1 MLIVDD
7 NITTVLESQNFYKVN
22 IKNEYG
28 MKIPNV
34 PPYIEGELMW
44 SYIARLA
51 RANGFLDVRSFLNT
65 ALEGFDDRKFA
76 KYRDWNYDLDRP
88 QIDALLSVD
97 KIDWILSGTLYQAML
112 PFSSAFG
119 SAKRIYNHSRLVTP
133 DFGFFYRPDSDIRD
147 IRVCPECRK
156 EDMKSGIFHLR
167 TIHQMHGISL
177 CPYHDVPLVRYI
189 GEKGFEL
196 DTDSYESMELPVQA
210 EEVSRFLYDLWSL
223 HPEFQLGDVLSVIK
237 GEVLGQSGKL
247 NIDSISLR
255 KVMRNDQRVGELCKS
270 IPGSDSILCVNA
282 WYRHRI
288 SPTILVPL
296 LIALFGSA
304 HKLCDVIELPAWDG
318 NAFRT
323 DVSADGRFDVVGT
336 CQRSL
341 VRLRC
346 NACGTSFIST
356 PSAISMGFGCP
367 TCDEGTSEEDIIRRM
382 VTTSSCG
389 TWEYR
394 EGYSGAKEK
403 ITVVEISTGRL
414 ENVKPGEF
422 IMQGDVKQSKYKD
435 GNIGYYK
442 TIMEQYPDYEL
453 LSVEGPDSNMR
464 KLRLIHKTCGNE
476 FTVLKRDFFTRPF
489 CRICEAPF
497 SHDYEKEIME
507 VSSGEF
513 HYSGIDDSGF
523 MTATDG
529 ETTVKGRRF
538 YELKNRVSRI
548 VRNGGEKRDFTPLLQ
563 RIEWFMSSR
572 HGEIVFLEDM
582 LELGDRDAIRACCF
596 RLVRNGRLKRLAEGT
611 YCNIGENHSL
621 AELLF
626 SKFCIRHDRR
636 IGVPVCDTL
645 LENAGIILPSPKPV
659 FGMHIENGIGR
670 NLKICEMNGEI
681 VARIAASPIPI
692 PQERWEALAFVMTLE
707 HSSLLSVWD
716 SNVKMALA
724 MWLKNRGIGEDD
736 LMALSSFFSVP
747 IIAMAVNL
755 LLKEAS

>member
-1 MLIVDD
+1 
-7 NITTVLESQNFYKVN
+7 
-22 IKNEYG
+22 
-28 MKIPNV
+28 
-34 PPYIEGELMW
+34 
-44 SYIARLA
+44 
-51 RANGFLDVRSFLNT
+51 
-65 ALEGFDDRKFA
+65 
-76 KYRDWNYDLDRP
+76 
-88 QIDALLSVD
+88 
-97 KIDWILSGTLYQAML
+97 
-112 PFSSAFG
+112 
-119 SAKRIYNHSRLVTP
+119 
-133 DFGFFYRPDSDIRD
+133 
-147 IRVCPECRK
+147 
-156 EDMKSGIFHLR
+156 
-167 TIHQMHGISL
+167 
-177 CPYHDVPLVRYI
+177 
-189 GEKGFEL
+189 
-196 DTDSYESMELPVQA
+196 
-210 EEVSRFLYDLWSL
+210 
-223 HPEFQLGDVLSVIK
+223 
-237 GEVLGQSGKL
+237 
-247 NIDSISLR
+247 
-255 KVMRNDQRVGELCKS
+255 
-270 IPGSDSILCVNA
+270 
-282 WYRHRI
+282 
-288 SPTILVPL
+288 
-296 LIALFGSA
+296 
-304 HKLCDVIELPAWDG
+304 
-318 NAFRT
+318 
-323 DVSADGRFDVVGT
+323 
-336 CQRSL
+336 
-341 VRLRC
+341 
-346 NACGTSFIST
+346 
-356 PSAISMGFGCP
+356 
-367 TCDEGTSEEDIIRRM
+367 
-382 VTTSSCG
+382 
-389 TWEYR
+389 
-394 EGYSGAKEK
+394 
-403 ITVVEISTGRL
+403 
-414 ENVKPGEF
+414 
-422 IMQGDVKQSKYKD
+422 
-435 GNIGYYK
+435 
-442 TIMEQYPDYEL
+442 
-453 LSVEGPDSNMR
+453 
-464 KLRLIHKTCGNE
+464 
-476 FTVLKRDFFTRPF
+476 
-489 CRICEAPF
+489 
-497 SHDYEKEIME
+497 ME